1 MELEA
6 KIIFKSDQPISF
18 RSTIEFSIDR
28 ELAVCFLTV
37 HATADNSL
45 LTTYI
50 YSMKSCIVHETDAT
64 IRYLKEHISYPLD
77 NTTDETDYTEEIFRS
92 RKCVRSYFLTLLF
105 II

>member
-18 RSTIEFSIDR
+18 RSTIEFSVDR

-37 HATADNSL
+37 YATADNSL

-64 IRYLKEHISYPLD
+64 VRYLEEHISYPLD
-77 NTTDETDYTEEIFRS
+77 NTTDDGYTDEEMFRS
-92 RKCVRSYFLTLLF
+92 RGRVRSYFLTFLF